1 MWQRINPARALTL
14 IAVVSFL
21 SAAPPVQSQDQP
33 QPVVSLAELLK
44 AARDGDSAAQL
55 YLGRLFDEGTQVP
68 QDFAR
73 ARQWYEQAATAGLAA
88 AQNSLGRLLGAGLGG
103 PADLPRAFELMKQ
116 AADDGTAAH
125 LYDLAQ
131 MYENGAGTPQDM
143 TRAASLYEQAAGL
156 GHRDAA
162 VSLGVLY
169 QNGTGVAQDFARARA
184 LYEPAATA
192 GHSRAQNNLGLL
204 YTRGSGVVQDYER
217 AAALF
222 QAAAA
227 SGLSTAMTNLSVM
240 YENGFGLPQSDDLA
254 ADWARRAKSDTKTA
268 FLSDPRLGSAIR
280 LEDTAT
286 TQKMQTAARAGD
298 PLSAYLL
305 AFALLDPANPAPD
318 PVAAARFMEQ
328 AARAGIHL
336 AQANLAM
343 MYFEGV
349 GLPQDYVLARV
360 WASLASLGTDPR
372 PLALRDRITRK
383 MTSGQINESQQ
394 IAQRY
399 WQSKR

>member
-14 IAVVSFL
+14 VTVVSFL
-21 SAAPPVQSQDQP
+21 SAAQPAHSQNQP
-33 QPVVSLAELLK
+33 QPVVSPTELQN
-44 AARDGDSAAQL
+44 AARSGDAAAQL

-68 QDFAR
+68 QDFAQ
-73 ARQWYEQAATAGLAA
+73 ARQWYEQAATANLAG

-103 PADLPRAFELMKQ
+103 PADLPRAFELVKQ
-116 AADDGTAAH
+116 AAQDNAAAH

-143 TRAASLYEQAAGL
+143 TRAAALYEQAAKA
-156 GHRDAA
+156 GHPDAA

-169 QNGTGVAQDFARARA
+169 QNGTGVAQDYARART
-184 LYEPAATA
+184 LYEPAAAA

-204 YTRGSGVVQDYER
+204 YTRGSGVAQDYDR

-222 QAAAA
+222 QAAAN

-240 YENGFGLPQSDDLA
+240 YENGFGLPQSDELA
-254 ADWARRAKSDTKTA
+254 AAWARRATAQEQTA
-268 FLSDPRLGSAIR
+268 FLADPRLNG
-280 LEDTAT
+280 T
-286 TQKMQTAARAGD
+286 TLPADQTAMQSLRTGAQAGD
-298 PLSAYLL
+298 PFSAYLL
-305 AFALLDPANPAPD
+305 ALVLMDPSSPAPD
-318 PVAAARFMEQ
+318 LTGAARFMEQ

-336 AQANLAM
+336 AQANLAV
-343 MYFEGV
+343 MYFEGI

-372 PLALRDRITRK
+372 TIELRDRITRR

-394 IAQRY
+394 IAQGY
-399 WQSKR
+399 WQEKW